1 MEAASATHASVLAGL
16 VHTSRAGASSQ
27 AGVRLSRR
35 KEAPSEVP
43 GGFVSL
49 QMVLVLMPCA
59 PSPGPLF
66 SSGGQPAPC
75 GSQAS
80 WTKSQN
86 PDPFA
91 DLGDLSSGLQG
102 NVEGTLGVW
111 KLFPCRRFILVCL
124 TLSCPK

>member
-1 MEAASATHASVLAGL
+1 MEAASTTCASVLAGL
-16 VHTSRAGASSQ
+16 LHTGRAGASSQ

-35 KEAPSEVP
+35 KEERSEVP
-43 GGFVSL
+43 GGCVSL
-49 QMVLVLMPCA
+49 QVVLVLTPCA
-59 PSPGPLF
+59 PFPGPLF
-66 SSGGQPAPC
+66 SPGGQPAPC

-102 NVEGTLGVW
+102 NVEGTLRVW
-111 KLFPCRRFILVCL
+111 KQFPCRRFILVCL